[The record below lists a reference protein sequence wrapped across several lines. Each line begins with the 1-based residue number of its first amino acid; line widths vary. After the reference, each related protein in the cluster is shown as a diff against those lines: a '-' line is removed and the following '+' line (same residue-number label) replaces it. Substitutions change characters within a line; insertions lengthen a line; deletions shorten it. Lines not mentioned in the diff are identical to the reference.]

1 MLRSRPL
8 PHPRFIAFL
17 ALFASVG
24 LAAGTFLPAVR
35 PSVALVAGFDT
46 GAAAFILSAVP
57 LWRDRTERVSHVRAE
72 RDDGGQKLLLVILV
86 ATLAVVLVALGMAVQ
101 HQNGR
106 TPADLALVVVTLTL
120 AWVLV
125 NLVYSFHYAHL
136 FYEIRRH
143 GGAAKADGGFAFPG
157 GQPPSFADFCY
168 FSFTIGMTCQV
179 SDVAITD
186 QRIRRAALIHGLVS
200 FFFNLGVFALTVN
213 VLAGVL

>member
-1 MLRSRPL
+1 MSRFSPL
-8 PHPRFIAFL
+8 PHPRFIVFL
-17 ALFASVG
+17 LLFAFVG
-24 LAAGTFLPAVR
+24 VAVDLAAPHIR
-35 PSVALVAGFDT
+35 PSIALIAGFDT

-57 LWRDRTERVSHVRAE
+57 LWRDRGDPGAHVRAE
-72 RDDGGQKLLLVILV
+72 RDDGGQRLLILVLV

-106 TPADLALVVVTLTL
+106 TPADVLLVVVTLTL

-136 FYEIRRH
+136 YYDLRRR
-143 GGAAKADGGFAFPG
+143 GGDGGLDFPG
-157 GQPPSFADFCY
+157 GHAPVFADFCY
-168 FSFTIGMTCQV
+168 FSFVIGMTCQV
-179 SDVAITD
+179 SDVAITE
-186 QRIRRAALIHGLVS
+186 QRIRRAALLHGLVA